1 MSKKLVINAGA
12 VQNLV
17 DSNKTRMVGEAVGL
31 DHPGNPGITSGKNTL
46 KAAGR

>member
-1 MSKKLVINAGA
+1 MAKKLVINQSAI
-12 VQNLV
+12 QTLV
-17 DSNKTRMVGEAVGL
+17 DSNKTRMVGEAVCM